1 MTILIIEDDERIL
14 QFVQRG
20 LEEEGYLIETS
31 TTGMLG
37 LQLATHT
44 EYDLLL
50 LDLMLPDISGQEICR
65 QLRQRGINTPIL
77 MLTAMDTLEDKIEG
91 LHIGADDYLTK
102 PFAFDEL
109 IARIQALLRRGHGY
123 KEQSTVLQVSDL
135 TLNRETREVHRA
147 DQLIELTPK
156 EHVLLEYFMNAPGRV
171 FSRSKILDQVWG
183 YNTDPLTNVV
193 EVHISNLRKKIDEG
207 FSPSLVKT
215 VRGFGYKLEDIKP
228 TPLSD
233 QPS

>member
-37 LQLATHT
+37 LQLATQA
-44 EYDLLL
+44 EYDLLI
-50 LDLMLPDISGQEICR
+50 LDLMLPDIRGQEVCR
-65 QLRQRGINTPIL
+65 QLRKRGVSTPIL

-109 IARIQALLRRGHGY
+109 IARIQALLRRSHGY
-123 KEQSTVLQVSDL
+123 QEHSTMLQVSDL

-193 EVHISNLRKKIDEG
+193 EVHIRNLRKKMDEG
-207 FSPSLVKT
+207 FSSPLIKT
-215 VRGFGYKLEDIKP
+215 VRGFGYKLEDIKS
-228 TPLSD
+228 TP
-233 QPS
+233 PSN

>member
-1 MTILIIEDDERIL
+1 MAILIIEDDERIL
-14 QFVQRG
+14 QFVRRG
-20 LEEEGYLIETS
+20 LEAEGYLIETS

-37 LQLATHT
+37 LQLAAQA
-44 EYDLLL
+44 EYDLLI

-65 QLRQRGINTPIL
+65 QLRQRDISTPIL
-77 MLTAMDTLEDKIEG
+77 MLTAMDALEDKIEG

-109 IARIQALLRRGHGY
+109 IARIQALLRRSHGY

-135 TLNRETREVHRA
+135 TLNRETREIHRA
-147 DQLIELTPK
+147 GRLIELTPK
-156 EHVLLEYFMNAPGRV
+156 EHALLEYFMNAPGRV

-193 EVHISNLRKKIDEG
+193 EVHIRNLRKKMDEG
-207 FSPSLVKT
+207 FSSSLIKT

-228 TPLSD
+228 SPQSD
-233 QPS
+233 QPL

>member
-14 QFVQRG
+14 QFVRRG

-228 TPLSD
+228 TPLSG